1 MKQNLASWLRVFVI
15 LAPILLV
22 GLAWVYV
29 LTGYPHKWDQVHPGM
44 PISQIRIL
52 CGQPD
57 YSSRGLKPDIW
68 VAPLPAGKW
77 ELCVDHGEIDEGADS
92 RAVFV
97 YVQYRNDLLNFR
109 RRLRVEWPR
118 VQNTPEF
125 YQELGNLPTPPQ
137 PPRQP

>member
-1 MKQNLASWLRVFVI
+1 
-15 LAPILLV
+15 
-22 GLAWVYV
+22 
-29 LTGYPHKWDQVHPGM
+29 M